1 MSNVSYFTECS
12 DGDHGFDCVD
22 RCNTCHSTLCERFEG
37 NCTYGCV
44 EGFKGHPCLVSG
56 FLNII

>member
-1 MSNVSYFTECS
+1 MWSVSYFTECS

-22 RCNTCHSTLCERFEG
+22 HCNICHSTLCERFEG

-44 EGFKGHPCLVSG
+44 EDFKGHKCLVSG
-56 FLNII
+56 F